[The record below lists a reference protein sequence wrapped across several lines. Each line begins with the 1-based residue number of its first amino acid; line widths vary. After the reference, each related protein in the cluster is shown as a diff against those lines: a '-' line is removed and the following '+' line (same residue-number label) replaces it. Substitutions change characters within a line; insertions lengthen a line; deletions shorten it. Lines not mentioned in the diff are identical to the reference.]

1 MSILKTLKKGVKA
14 VGKAANTAVKT
25 STKVVKKIAKSP
37 ITKVGIAGACVVCPP
52 AGLAAAAA
60 VPVAAK
66 LADAVNSK
74 NKAQKAAATQ
84 IVVATAAQAKAG
96 DKGAKKMLTLIAAN
110 QKAKQGDPK
119 AKAVVVAA
127 TKAASD
133 IVKRDSKVTH
143 RFELTAGGRIK
154 KVA

>member
-1 MSILKTLKKGVKA
+1 MSVFGQIKKGVKS
-14 VGKAANTAVKT
+14 VGKAAKSVAKTTA
-25 STKVVKKIAKSP
+25 KVAKKVARSP

-66 LADAVNSK
+66 LADAVNST
-74 NKAQKAAATQ
+74 NKKTRNAAKKL
-84 IVVATAAQAKAG
+84 IVSTAAQAKAG

-110 QKAKQGDPK
+110 QQAKKGDPK
-119 AKAVVVAA
+119 AKKVVKAA
-127 TKAASD
+127 AKAASS
-133 IVKRDSKVTH
+133 IVARDTKVTH

-154 KVA
+154 RVA